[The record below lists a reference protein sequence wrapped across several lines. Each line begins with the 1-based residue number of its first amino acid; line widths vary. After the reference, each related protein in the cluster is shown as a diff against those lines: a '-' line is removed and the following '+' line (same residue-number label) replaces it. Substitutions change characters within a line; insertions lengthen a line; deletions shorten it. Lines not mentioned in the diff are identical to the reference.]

1 MKIVYR
7 QRRPVAFIALVF
19 AGIVPEGKLRNRME
33 ERRTLIRLFPLLA
46 FGYYGA
52 IILLSQRT
60 LFGVQR

>member
-7 QRRPVAFIALVF
+7 QRRPVAVVAIVLV
-19 AGIVPEGKLRNRME
+19 GIVPEGKLRNRME

-52 IILLSQRT
+52 IMLLSQRM